1 MKELKDGE
9 YEKLVEYCNH
19 NKLDLETYIDTD
31 EWIVIVFKK
40 RSNFEF
46 TSYEYHIR
54 LRQSVYYSL
63 TNRDEFEPYLL
74 KIIRKMMNKHAENDQ
89 A

>member
-1 MKELKDGE
+1 MVKMSE

-19 NKLDLETYIDTD
+19 NELDLETYIDTD

-46 TSYEYHIR
+46 TLSYEYHI
-54 LRQSVYYSL
+54 
-63 TNRDEFEPYLL
+63 N
-74 KIIRKMMNKHAENDQ
+74 
-89 A
+89 

>member
-1 MKELKDGE
+1 MSE

-19 NKLDLETYIDTD
+19 NELDLETYVDTD
-31 EWIVIVFKK
+31 ELIVIVFKK

-46 TSYEYHIR
+46 ASYEYHIR
-54 LRQSVYYSL
+54 LRPSVYYSL
-63 TNRDEFEPYLL
+63 TNSDEFETYLL
-74 KIIRKMMNKHAENDQ
+74 MIIRKMMNKHAENDQ

>member
-1 MKELKDGE
+1 MSE

-19 NKLDLETYIDTD
+19 NELDLETYIDTD

-40 RSNFEF
+40 RSNFKF

-54 LRQSVYYSL
+54 LSPSVYASL
-63 TNRDEFEPYLL
+63 TNRGVLEIYLL
-74 KIIRKMMNKHAENDQ
+74 KNIRKMMNKQMEND
-89 A
+89 

>member
-1 MKELKDGE
+1 MSE

-19 NKLDLETYIDTD
+19 NELDLGTYIDTD

-40 RSNFEF
+40 HSNFEF

-54 LRQSVYYSL
+54 LRPSIYNSL
-63 TNRDEFEPYLL
+63 TKRGYFHIYLL
-74 KIIRKMMNKHAENDQ
+74 KTIRKMMNKQTGND
-89 A
+89 

>member
-1 MKELKDGE
+1 MSE

-19 NKLDLETYIDTD
+19 NELDLETYIDTD

-54 LRQSVYYSL
+54 LRPSVYCSL
-63 TNRDEFEPYLL
+63 TNRGYFNTYLL
-74 KIIRKMMNKHAENDQ
+74 NSIRKMMNKQMEND
-89 A
+89 

>member
-1 MKELKDGE
+1 MSE

-19 NKLDLETYIDTD
+19 NELDIETYIDTD

-46 TSYEYHIR
+46 TLSYEYHIK
-54 LRQSVYYSL
+54 LSPSVYASL
-63 TNRDEFEPYLL
+63 TNKGALEAYLL
-74 KIIRKMMNKHAENDQ
+74 KNIRKMMNEHAENDQ

>member
-1 MKELKDGE
+1 MSE

-19 NKLDLETYIDTD
+19 NELDLETYIDTD
-31 EWIVIVFKK
+31 DWIVIVFKK

-54 LRQSVYYSL
+54 LRPSVYYSL
-63 TNRDEFEPYLL
+63 TNMDEFETYLL
-74 KIIRKMMNKHAENDQ
+74 NIIRKMMNKQVEDD
-89 A
+89 

>member
-1 MKELKDGE
+1 MSE

-19 NKLDLETYIDTD
+19 NELDLETYIDTD

-46 TSYEYHIR
+46 ASYEYHIR
-54 LRQSVYYSL
+54 LRPSVYYSL
-63 TNRDEFEPYLL
+63 TNRDEFETYLL

>member
-1 MKELKDGE
+1 MSE

-19 NKLDLETYIDTD
+19 NELDLETYIDTD
-31 EWIVIVFKK
+31 EWIIIVFKK

-54 LRQSVYYSL
+54 LRPSVYYSL
-63 TNRDEFEPYLL
+63 TNMDEFETYLL
-74 KIIRKMMNKHAENDQ
+74 NIIRKMMNKQVEDD
-89 A
+89 